1 MINVIYKDTLCKV
14 IDISEE
20 TYAIIFKG
28 RFIKV
33 RKENC
38 EVV

>member
-20 TYAIIFKG
+20 TYTILYMG